1 MTGALDDFDDA
12 CDRLLDR
19 VRGHALLDR
28 VMYGAS
34 ALGDFSLIWL
44 LIAAARGITSDR
56 RADEAI
62 RLAAALGAESLIV
75 NQGIKRLFRR
85 GRPVFAG
92 EHPHD
97 LRTPVTSSFPSG
109 HASSAFFAA
118 ALLSQHSKRAAPL
131 WYAVA
136 AIVASSRPYVRVH
149 HASDVV
155 AGAMVGTVLGAV
167 ARPVVLR
174 PSRSR

>member
-1 MTGALDDFDDA
+1 MTRAIDEFDEA

-19 VRGHALLDR
+19 LRGHPGLDR

-34 ALGDFSLIWL
+34 TLGDFSLIWL
-44 LIAAARGITSDR
+44 LISAARGITSDR

-62 RLAAALGAESLIV
+62 RLAALLGVESLIV

-85 GRPVFAG
+85 GRPVFEG

-97 LRTPVTSSFPSG
+97 LRRPLTSSFPSG
-109 HASSAFFAA
+109 HASAAFFSASV
-118 ALLSQHSKRAAPL
+118 LSQHSRRATPL
-131 WYAVA
+131 WYGVA
-136 AIVASSRPYVRVH
+136 AVVAASRPYVRAH

-155 AGAMVGTVLGAV
+155 GGAVVGAVLGAV
-167 ARPVVLR
+167 ARRVAPR
-174 PSRSR
+174 PARAR

>member
-1 MTGALDDFDDA
+1 MTGALVDFDEA

-19 VRGHALLDR
+19 VRGHALSDR

-44 LIAAARGITSDR
+44 LIGAARGITSER

-62 RLAAALGAESLIV
+62 RLAGMLGAESLIV

-85 GRPVFAG
+85 GRPVFDG
-92 EHPHD
+92 EHPHE
-97 LRTPVTSSFPSG
+97 LRVPLTSSFPSG

-118 ALLSQHSKRAAPL
+118 ALLSQPSKRAAPL
-131 WYAVA
+131 WYALAAVVA
-136 AIVASSRPYVRVH
+136 TSRPYVRVH
-149 HASDVV
+149 HATDVV
-155 AGAMVGTVLGAV
+155 GGAVVGAVLGAV
-167 ARPVVLR
+167 ARRIVPL
-174 PSRSR
+174 PSRAR